1 MYAKL
6 NKTKKFNYLHH
17 WELVLV
23 ENCFSIPIPIQPGTS
38 KVYNNEVTEEVKF
51 ELQLVNSNKLQLSW
65 IKFVLWHFKIMVV
78 SQQITLTFLINIFA

>member
-38 KVYNNEVTEEVKF
+38 KVYNNEVTEVEF
-51 ELQLVNSNKLQLSW
+51 ELAVGKFQQTTIELNK
-65 IKFVLWHFKIMVV
+65 ICIMA
-78 SQQITLTFLINIFA
+78 F

>member
-1 MYAKL
+1 MYSKL

-38 KVYNNEVTEEVKF
+38 KVYNNEVTEVKF
-51 ELQLVNSNKLQLSW
+51 ELAVGKFQQTTIELNK
-65 IKFVLWHFKIMVV
+65 ICIMA
-78 SQQITLTFLINIFA
+78 F